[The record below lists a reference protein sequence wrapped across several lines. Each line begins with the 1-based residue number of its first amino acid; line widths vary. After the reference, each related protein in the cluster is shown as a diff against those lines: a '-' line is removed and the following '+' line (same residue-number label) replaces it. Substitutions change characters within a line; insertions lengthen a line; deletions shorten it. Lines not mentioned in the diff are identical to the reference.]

1 MAIIIA
7 LLSIMTIIMGG
18 IDIVLI
24 IASGQNRN
32 WAEYDREQT
41 AFLQN
46 LETKKRKKKQHI

>member
-24 IASGQNRN
+24 IASGQNRD
-32 WAEYDREQT
+32 WAKYDREQT
-41 AFLQN
+41 AFLQS
-46 LETKKRKKKQHI
+46 LETKKRKKEQHI